1 MSVVRVKSSAVLAV
15 VLQFTLHTQVV
26 SASPTPLTT
35 PAAETTPAAAKA
47 ISTAS
52 APAGWTEAIRDDDI
66 VVYKRTRAGSPY
78 EEVRAETKF
87 NAKPDDFIPF
97 FNEPPNYKKWVYGAM
112 ESRLVSRA
120 AEFDL
125 VFYGVFKIPWP
136 FENRELFSRVQITR
150 DEKNRQLTARLNDIS
165 STQPTAAGLV
175 RVSKFESLWSVRA
188 AGENQVDFSIE
199 MYAEPG
205 GKLPPFIVNLVLSR
219 IQLWSI
225 KNLRREL
232 SRSKN

>member
-1 MSVVRVKSSAVLAV
+1 MSVLRAKYSVVVAF
-15 VLQFTLHTQVV
+15 VLQFPLQTQDV
-26 SASPTPLTT
+26 SASPT
-35 PAAETTPAAAKA
+35 APAAAKS
-47 ISTAS
+47 ISP
-52 APAGWTEAIRDDDI
+52 APAPVGWTEAIRDDDI

-78 EEVRAETKF
+78 EEVRAETRF

-97 FNEPPNYKKWVYGAM
+97 FNEPPNFIKWVYGAM

-120 AEFDL
+120 AEFDS

-150 DEKNRQLTARLNDIS
+150 DEKNRQLTARLSDS
-165 STQPTAAGLV
+165 PSTQPSAAGLV